1 MLLVAV
7 GSKNPTKVEATRRV
21 FRRAFG
27 RVKVIGLEV
36 NSGVSPQPMS
46 ASESIRGAINRAKR
60 AIEISRA
67 DFGVGIE
74 GGTARLCGRWFT
86 AGFVAVIG
94 RDGRISLGTSG
105 WFECP
110 AKVVEEMKKGRELAE
125 VIGELTGRKDVKEGE
140 GAIGIFTRGHVS
152 RTNLYEHGVWMA
164 LCRFL
169 SPQIFLAEFTNL
181 TLDEKTNKPC

>member
-1 MLLVAV
+1 MEMLLVAV
-7 GSKNPTKVEATRRV
+7 GSKNPTKVEATRRA

-27 RVKVIGLEV
+27 RVRVIGLEV
-36 NSGVSPQPMS
+36 DSGVSHQPMS

-60 AIEISRA
+60 AIELLRA

-74 GGTARLCGRWFT
+74 GGAARLCGRWFT
-86 AGFVAVIG
+86 TGFVAIAS

-110 AKVVEEMKKGRELAE
+110 ARIVDEMKKGKELAE
-125 VIGELTGRKDVKEGE
+125 IMSEITGRKNVKEGE

-152 RTNLYEHGVWMA
+152 RTDLYEHGVWMA

-169 SPQIFLAEFTNL
+169 SPNMF
-181 TLDEKTNKPC
+181 